1 MQYDDNVVLKR
12 SVMPS
17 KKINK
22 LQSRKGTLVKV
33 CVIGPVRL
41 IVNGNIQPLAL
52 QSSRLLL
59 AYLALERNMQRR
71 DGIAKLLWPNIDSE
85 ITRTRLR
92 QAVYQLRIALGP
104 IAEKTI
110 IGDRHFIG
118 LAPDRI
124 LLDTDELATAGEEL
138 SWQRVESLLSG
149 PFLMGEQEPE
159 GAWLLWRR
167 RRNDEISNRV
177 EATMDFL
184 VCKYEQEGRSAMA
197 LQVANRWV
205 AFSPFSDNANLA
217 MMRVLS
223 RDNVHAALAQYDL
236 FQRRVIESQGRRP
249 GPMVQNLRQRLVS
262 TYKGLSPALPPTG
275 APATFR
281 QIPVSVL
288 VLLPILGQED
298 DRGVTLER
306 VFVHFYPT
314 IQAATTRFAGRLQV
328 APDGAMEIRFCGMD
342 DGARRAVALAFSI
355 IGQSIRN
362 KTLRVGVHSGIMM
375 ACPGGQQDLIG
386 EVPAIARS
394 IAGHS
399 TGEILVSIATLD
411 RLDNAFSTRFAG
423 VWQAPEGAMG
433 FYKVLDSRKSPRR
446 AAVPTVGRDVEL
458 QTLVN
463 KWRIVQRTGIGAVML
478 IRGDAG
484 IGKSHLLE
492 DFRKVAG
499 DVSWRTYQCLPE
511 YSKIILSPVAD
522 VVRDLLEVNFSTRIN
537 KIEIARLLGEY
548 GINDSLTVDLW
559 VRWLDIGG
567 QENLSVDATDGHKE
581 ILYESILEILAA
593 GLGSLPRVIAIEDL
607 HWADHAS
614 LELMSLLMEK
624 LAVLPVLVIIT
635 ARTTFALTTTNWP
648 NCKEINLSPLSK
660 ANAAR
665 MAASIKPDRTEEWYL
680 DVAQRS
686 CGIPLFVRVLSQ
698 QTSSQLKESNANP
711 TTISSEIMDVILARL
726 EILGEA
732 LSVAQFASVLG
743 PLCNEKLLSLICA
756 DSGYL
761 VEELIPV
768 LFDNYIMIRGAH
780 GFEFYHELYR
790 DAIYSGIPPEKR
802 KKMHLDVAQFLVDNL
817 EGGVYPEMIAE
828 HFELGGNIAAAVPF
842 WQRAGHRAMQ
852 LYAFKEAKEYLA
864 KAIRNFCD
872 HGERSEPWRDEIHLH
887 HDFAIVSV
895 MDDGYAC
902 EAARSSFAHILALC
916 AQYKIGGR
924 PYYAALWGIWL
935 QIFSSGDMYQAISAA
950 EKLLSCAQHCP
961 DNGFG
966 LTVGRFAKGVS
977 LAWQGSVEEA
987 YQLFSEG
994 QKHWKEEY
1002 SHLSISMFG
1011 ENLEISLHCYKAL
1024 VLLLLCRPE
1033 ESREEIAYARNLA
1046 DTSGMEASVAYVSA
1060 MQLALD
1066 FFGNSTAAAKNSLLR
1081 IEEICNRESLV
1092 MWFAYS
1098 QVFRGWLGILEDESN
1113 QSIHLQKMQSG
1124 IDCIRNIWPSGLA
1137 FLSIVKSAAL
1147 LSAGSDLFLA
1157 DLVESRKIAN
1167 KTASFLMTWHLLLQE
1182 ANWYLNHV
1190 QPQDGKRAV
1199 RCLRKV
1205 QKCGVPFFSRL
1216 ADMALL
1222 KVNGGFESSRPK
1234 RTAAVS
1240 SGTG

>member
-1 MQYDDNVVLKR
+1 
-12 SVMPS
+12 MPS
-17 KKINK
+17 KKINNVHI
-22 LQSRKGTLVKV
+22 RKGALVKI

-104 IAEKTI
+104 IAEETI

-149 PFLMGEQEPE
+149 PFLMGEQEQE

-167 RRNDEISNRV
+167 RRNDEISDRV
-177 EATMDFL
+177 EAAMDFL
-184 VCKYEQEGRSAMA
+184 VCKYEQESRPAMA
-197 LQVANRWV
+197 LQVAKRWV

-223 RDNVHAALAQYDL
+223 RGNVHAALAQYDL

-249 GPMVQNLRQRLVS
+249 GPTVQNLRQRLVS
-262 TYKGLSPALPPTG
+262 TYKGLSPALPSTG
-275 APATFR
+275 APAAFR

-288 VLLPILGQED
+288 VIQPILGQED
-298 DRGVTLER
+298 DGGVTLEK
-306 VFVHFYPT
+306 VFVHFYPI
-314 IQAATTRFAGRLQV
+314 IQAATTRFAGRLLV

-355 IGQSIRN
+355 IGQSVSN
-362 KTLRVGVHSGIMM
+362 KTLRFGVHSGIMM

-394 IAGHS
+394 IAVHS
-399 TGEILVSIATLD
+399 NGEVLVSIATLD
-411 RLDNAFSTRFAG
+411 RLGNAFSTRFAG

-433 FYKVLDSRKSPRR
+433 FYQVLDSRKSPRR
-446 AAVPTVGRDVEL
+446 AADPAVGRDVEL
-458 QTLVN
+458 HMLVN
-463 KWRIVQRTGIGAVML
+463 KWRIVQRTGIGAVVL

-499 DVSWRTYQCLPE
+499 DVPWRTYQCFPE
-511 YSKIILSPVAD
+511 YSKITLSPVAD
-522 VVRDLLEVNFSTRIN
+522 VVRDLLEVNFSTGIN
-537 KIEIARLLGEY
+537 KIEIARRLGEY

-567 QENLSVDATDGHKE
+567 QENLENFSVDATDGHKE

-624 LAVLPVLVIIT
+624 LAALPVLVLIT
-635 ARTTFALTTTNWP
+635 ARTTFAVTTTNWP
-648 NCKEINLSPLSK
+648 NCKEINLAPLSE

-665 MAASIKPDRTEEWYL
+665 MAASIKPDSTEEWRL

-711 TTISSEIMDVILARL
+711 ATIPGRIMDVILARL

-743 PLCNEKLLSLICA
+743 PLCSEKLLSLICA
-756 DSGYL
+756 DSGYS
-761 VEELIPV
+761 VEEHIPV
-768 LFDNYIMIRGAH
+768 LFDNHIMIRGTH

-790 DAIYSGIPPEKR
+790 DAVYSGIPLEKS
-802 KKMHLDVAQFLVDNL
+802 KKMHLDVAQLLADKL

-828 HFELGGNIAAAVPF
+828 HFELGGNVAAAVPF

-872 HGERSEPWRDEIHLH
+872 QGERSEPWKDEIHLH

-895 MDDGYAC
+895 MDDGFAC

-916 AQYKIGGR
+916 AQYKIGGK

-935 QIFSSGDMYQAISAA
+935 QIFSSGDMYQAMSAA

-977 LAWQGSVEEA
+977 LVWQGRVEEA
-987 YQLFSEG
+987 YRLFSEG

-1002 SHLSISMFG
+1002 SHLSVSMFG
-1011 ENLEISLHCYKAL
+1011 ENLEISLHCYKAV

-1033 ESREEIAYARNLA
+1033 ESKEEIVYACNLA
-1046 DTSGMEASVAYVSA
+1046 DISGMEASVAYVSA

-1066 FFGNSTAAAKNSLLR
+1066 FFGNSTASAKNSLLR

-1092 MWFAYS
+1092 MWFAYG
-1098 QVFRGWLGILEDESN
+1098 QVFRGWLGALEDGLN
-1113 QSIHLQKMQSG
+1113 QSTHLQKMQSG

-1157 DLVESRKIAN
+1157 DLEESRKIAN
-1167 KTASFLMTWHLLLQE
+1167 KTASFLMAWHLLLQE
-1182 ANWYLNHV
+1182 ADWYLDQA
-1190 QPQDGKRAV
+1190 QPQDRKRAAQ
-1199 RCLRKV
+1199 CLRKV

-1216 ADMALL
+1216 ADTALL
-1222 KVNGGFESSRPK
+1222 KVNGGSEASDL
-1234 RTAAVS
+1234 A
-1240 SGTG
+1240 G